1 MDRARQWRF
10 ALPLLAVAGL
20 LAFGPEWPARTTE
33 LTCRDGGGAGRY
45 SNMDACIAAMDDQC
59 TSCSVRERWF
69 APFVYFLILP
79 GLLVWALSVASKAVA
94 RGTGS
99 VWLVL
104 AVVFIIPFMAMFYP
118 PNLRTP
124 LFLQNAVFVWPQ
136 LVFFG
141 PTLYLASP
149 ASAPLLSEVGSY
161 LGTIAF
167 WLAAALGFGLLTARL
182 AARWLLLPLAAGF
195 VIMVVLLVR
204 FGAPLVGLRQSLE
217 NGGQSSAT

>member
-10 ALPLLAVAGL
+10 APPLLAVAGL

-141 PTLYLASP
+141 PHLVPRVPGICATA
-149 ASAPLLSEVGSY
+149 VGGRVISKY
-161 LGTIAF
+161 HRVLVGGGT
-167 WLAAALGFGLLTARL
+167 GVRL
-182 AARWLLLPLAAGF
+182 ADGQAGGALAPPAPGGRIRHHGGASCPL
-195 VIMVVLLVR
+195 R
-204 FGAPLVGLRQSLE
+204 SPLVGLRQSLE